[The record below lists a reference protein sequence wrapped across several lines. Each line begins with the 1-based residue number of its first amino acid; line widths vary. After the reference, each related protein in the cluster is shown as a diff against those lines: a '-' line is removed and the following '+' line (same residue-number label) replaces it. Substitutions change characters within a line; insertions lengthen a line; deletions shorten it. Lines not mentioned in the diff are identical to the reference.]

1 MPEIISKIL
10 SIIET
15 SRPII
20 WLFAVGT
27 AFCGMFMALK
37 SFPSVYEFLLMCI
50 AMISAT
56 FSANLVNAATDVEV
70 DKINKPNRPLPEGRV
85 TVREAFVIGIF
96 CLILTL
102 IISFL
107 FGIVSFLIAI
117 VGLTFAVIYSVPPI
131 ALKER
136 GLLANIS
143 LAFSYSTLIFLWGW
157 AIVAPLIL
165 ELIVI
170 IILIFLLIQIS
181 AANIIKD
188 LVDYEGDLINRRTV
202 PGQLGLKKT
211 IIVIAPFMVGIY
223 FLIPILWLFK
233 VFSWHYLPISLI
245 SLWGIAI
252 IVFLYKQ
259 PSKDRRIKAFLH
271 AFFMSLLS
279 EFLFAGAYVLS

>member
-1 MPEIISKIL
+1 MPGIISKIL

-27 AFCGMFMALK
+27 AFCGMWMALK
-37 SFPSVYEFLLMCI
+37 SIPPVYEFSLMFI

-70 DKINKPNRPLPEGRV
+70 DRINKPNRPLPEGRV
-85 TVREAFVIGIF
+85 TVGEAFTIGIVF
-96 CLILTL
+96 LILTL

-107 FGIVSFLIAI
+107 FGLVPFLIAI
-117 VGLTFAVIYSVPPI
+117 VGLSFAIIYSVPPI

-136 GLLANIS
+136 GILANIA

-157 AIVAPLIL
+157 AIVAPLVL
-165 ELIVI
+165 ELVVI

-188 LVDYEGDLINRRTV
+188 LVDYEGDVISRRTV
-202 PGQLGLKKT
+202 PGQLGLKTT
-211 IIVIAPFMVGIY
+211 IVIIAPFMIGIY
-223 FLIPILWLFK
+223 LFIPIFWLLK
-233 VFSWHYLPISLI
+233 VFSWHYLPISLM

-252 IVFLYKQ
+252 LVFLYKK
-259 PSKDRRIKAFLH
+259 PSKDRRVKAFLN

>member
-1 MPEIISKIL
+1 MPEMISKIL

-27 AFCGMFMALK
+27 AFCGMLMALK
-37 SFPSVYEFLLMCI
+37 SVPPFYEFLLMCI

-85 TVREAFVIGIF
+85 TVRESFVIGIF

-102 IISFL
+102 IISLL

-170 IILIFLLIQIS
+170 IILVFLLIQIS

-188 LVDYEGDLINRRTV
+188 LVDYEGDLITRRTV

-211 IIVIAPFMVGIY
+211 IIVITPFMVGIY
-223 FLIPILWLFK
+223 FLIPVLWLFK

>member
-1 MPEIISKIL
+1 MPEIISKFL
-10 SIIET
+10 SIVET

-27 AFCGMFMALK
+27 AFCGMLMALK
-37 SFPSVYEFLLMCI
+37 SIPSVYEFLLMSI

-85 TVREAFVIGIF
+85 TVREAFMIGIF

-107 FGIVSFLIAI
+107 FGIVPFLIAI

-136 GLLANIS
+136 GILANIA

-165 ELIVI
+165 ELTVI
-170 IILIFLLIQIS
+170 IILIFLLIQIT

-188 LVDYEGDLINRRTV
+188 LVDYEGDLIRRRTV

-223 FLIPILWLFK
+223 FLIPALWLLK
-233 VFSWHYLPISLI
+233 VFSIHYLPISLMA
-245 SLWGIAI
+245 LWGIAI
-252 IVFLYKQ
+252 IVFLYKK

-271 AFFMSLLS
+271 AFFMSLLT
-279 EFLFAGAYVLS
+279 EFLFAGVYVLS

>member
-10 SIIET
+10 SIVET
-15 SRPII
+15 SRPTI

-27 AFCGMFMALK
+27 AFCGMLMALK
-37 SFPSVYEFLLMCI
+37 SIPSVYEFLLMSI

-85 TVREAFVIGIF
+85 TIREALVIGIL

-102 IISFL
+102 AISFL
-107 FGIVSFLIAI
+107 FGIVPFLLAI
-117 VGLTFAVIYSVPPI
+117 VGLTLAVIYSVPPI

-136 GLLANIS
+136 GILANIA

-157 AIVAPLIL
+157 AIVAPPIL
-165 ELIVI
+165 ELTVI
-170 IILIFLLIQIS
+170 IILIFLFIQIT

-188 LVDYEGDLINRRTV
+188 LVDYEGDLQARRTV
-202 PGQLGLKKT
+202 PGRLGLRQA
-211 IIVIAPFMVGIY
+211 ILFIAPFMVGIY
-223 FLIPILWLFK
+223 FLIPIFWLFEI
-233 VFSWHYLPISLI
+233 FSWQYLPISLLAI
-245 SLWGIAI
+245 WGVAI
-252 IVFLYKQ
+252 LIPLYKN
-259 PSKDRRIKAFLH
+259 PTKERRIKAFFH

-279 EFLFAGAYVLS
+279 EFLFAVAYVLV

>member
-1 MPEIISKIL
+1 MPEIVSKVL

-15 SRPII
+15 SRPMI

-27 AFCGMFMALK
+27 AFCGMWMALK
-37 SFPSVYEFLLMCI
+37 SFPPLFEFLLMCI

-70 DKINKPNRPLPEGRV
+70 DRINKPNRPLPEGRV
-85 TVREAFVIGIF
+85 TIREAFTIGIF
-96 CLILTL
+96 CLLLTL

-107 FGIVSFLIAI
+107 FGIVPFLVAIA
-117 VGLTFAVIYSVPPI
+117 GLTFAVIYSVPPI

-157 AIVAPLIL
+157 TIVAPLIL
-165 ELIVI
+165 ELTVI

-188 LVDYEGDLINRRTV
+188 LVDFEGDLIIRRTI
-202 PGQLGLKKT
+202 PGQVGLKRT
-211 IIVIAPFMVGIY
+211 IVIIAPFMVGIY
-223 FLIPILWLFK
+223 LFIPVLWLLK

-245 SLWGIAI
+245 ALWGIAI
-252 IVFLYKQ
+252 LVFLYKK

-279 EFLFAGAYVLS
+279 EFLFAGIYVLS